1 MKCALSAGLYRLVR
15 DVFGNVGLMAL
26 SVLFSALLFFFEIR
40 HALNGGDPYAKN
52 CGVFRSGGA
61 ALSRVQKRCPAF

>member
-1 MKCALSAGLYRLVR
+1 
-15 DVFGNVGLMAL
+15 MAL

-52 CGVFRSGGA
+52 CGVFRSGGGRTIA
-61 ALSRVQKRCPAF
+61 CSKAVPGILTTREEVDT